1 MCCKVPQFIGGQ
13 PRMEWTV
20 VTQLLGFVFLTV
32 GEGSGDRVLPYDPGW
47 IQSPDLLASLVRIR
61 HSHSY
66 VQVKF

>member
-1 MCCKVPQFIGGQ
+1 
-13 PRMEWTV
+13 MELMV

-32 GEGSGDRVLPYDPGW
+32 GEGNGDRALSYDPGW
-47 IQSPDLLASLVRIR
+47 TQSPDLLASLVRIR